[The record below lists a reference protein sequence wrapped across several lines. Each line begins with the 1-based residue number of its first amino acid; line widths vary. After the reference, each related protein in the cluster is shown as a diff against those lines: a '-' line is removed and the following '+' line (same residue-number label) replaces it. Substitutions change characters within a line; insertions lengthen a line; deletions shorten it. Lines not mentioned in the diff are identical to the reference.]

1 MRDARRLPR
10 AVAQPEG
17 LLVPGGLVPDVLGG
31 HALCEDRDEAL
42 RLVRRR
48 EVEEAAVA
56 RLVPGSG
63 RVGGRGRVSLR
74 LSLTLTLSLTLSLTL
89 TLTLTLTITLTL
101 TLTLTLTPI
110 LIPTLTVWPGV
121 GVPPKPSL
129 PCYA

>member
-31 HALCEDRDEAL
+31 HALRQDGDEAL

-48 EVEEAAVA
+48 EVEEAAIA

-63 RVGGRGRVSLR
+63 RVGGRGKVSLR
-74 LSLTLTLSLTLSLTL
+74 LSLTLSLSLSLSLSLTL
-89 TLTLTLTITLTL
+89 TLTLNP
-101 TLTLTLTPI
+101 TPN
-110 LIPTLTVWPGV
+110 LDEVEQRAALGEGGANPTP
-121 GVPPKPSL
+121 
-129 PCYA
+129 